1 MSGIYN
7 LDGLPYGQQNISL
20 PFPQFRAFNNND
32 LLGLGFDLTG
42 TGNAGQ
48 AAGGAFGQGRAQY
61 ATGNGSLNGNDF
73 PGTSPNATH
82 SQSSTAHASRHQ
94 AAEQRRRT
102 RINERLEL
110 LRRMVPHSE
119 RSNTAVFLEEVIMS
133 TRRRQ
138 MCYPSSPESLGGCL
152 SARPSATKIANPA
165 SPRTYLFR

>member
-7 LDGLPYGQQNISL
+7 LDGLPYGQQNMSL

-119 RSNTAVFLEEVIMS
+119 RSNTAVFLEEVIM
-133 TRRRQ
+133 T
-138 MCYPSSPESLGGCL
+138 YESH
-152 SARPSATKIANPA
+152 RV
-165 SPRTYLFR
+165 